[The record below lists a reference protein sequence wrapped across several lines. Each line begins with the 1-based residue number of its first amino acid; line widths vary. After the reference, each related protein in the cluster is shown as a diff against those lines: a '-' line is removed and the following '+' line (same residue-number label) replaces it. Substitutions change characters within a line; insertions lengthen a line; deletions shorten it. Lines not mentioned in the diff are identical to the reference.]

1 MANKVTTSAANG
13 NSDERTDVFY
23 GAENVLKTELQIFS
37 NATEKIDSCMNFTR
51 PQLAVE
57 LELIKKAFIDA
68 KSRGL
73 RIRYLTE
80 ITPANVSFCKELMSI
95 VDELRH
101 LDGIKG
107 NFMISQ
113 SEYCAPSI
121 LYRKAGIAPQIIY
134 SNIRE
139 VIEHQQY
146 IFDTFWSKGIAAEK
160 KIKEIEEGVFVHY
173 ETRVLEDDQEISH
186 KIRELVEYSDELLV
200 CSSFEGM
207 QMIYDSFLDSY
218 KKVLDKS
225 KKGEHKGIRWIGNIE
240 KQYAKLVK
248 AFLDLGV
255 QVKDVKKLPAMHF
268 VIGNMNKGRELQA
281 AIEYSDGEYVQ
292 KDVDDNNDDRG
303 LYTVKKTLQSLLIT
317 NEPGYINHFSRIFEE
332 LWKKG
337 IDAKD
342 RIADIENGIEA
353 ANVEIIENPKGSIN
367 RAYDIS
373 MSAKEE
379 LLVAFSTTNSFQ
391 RNMRTGLSMQLLKD
405 QYTRS
410 NTKVRILTPVDER
423 IFHSIEE
430 LKRTLPLVSVRDIN
444 GSIEAGRI
452 TILLA
457 DRKEC
462 LIIEIKDDTKD
473 NLYEAA
479 GLSIYSDSK
488 SIVSSY
494 LSIFERLWKQS
505 ELYEQLKAHDK
516 MQEEF
521 INVAAHELRTPI
533 QPILGL
539 AEHISSRIKEGK
551 IGPKEQNDLLN
562 VVIRNARRLQQLTE
576 DILDVTRIEG
586 KSLKLRKEQ
595 FSLNDVILGIIE
607 NHRNIIQETG
617 SNIKL
622 LYRPLL
628 EEETVVIEADK
639 ARISQVISNLV
650 NNAVMFTKEGII
662 SIEVKKE
669 KKSEDD
675 GDDNNDKE
683 EFIVVSVK
691 DSGIGIDSDIEA
703 RLFSKFSTKSYH
715 GTGLSLYISKNIVDA
730 HGGRIWAENDPNGG
744 ATFSFTLPINK

>member
-1 MANKVTTSAANG
+1 
-13 NSDERTDVFY
+13 
-23 GAENVLKTELQIFS
+23 
-37 NATEKIDSCMNFTR
+37 
-51 PQLAVE
+51 
-57 LELIKKAFIDA
+57 
-68 KSRGL
+68 
-73 RIRYLTE
+73 
-80 ITPANVSFCKELMSI
+80 
-95 VDELRH
+95 
-101 LDGIKG
+101 
-107 NFMISQ
+107 
-113 SEYCAPSI
+113 
-121 LYRKAGIAPQIIY
+121 
-134 SNIRE
+134 
-139 VIEHQQY
+139 
-146 IFDTFWSKGIAAEK
+146 
-160 KIKEIEEGVFVHY
+160 
-173 ETRVLEDDQEISH
+173 
-186 KIRELVEYSDELLV
+186 
-200 CSSFEGM
+200 
-207 QMIYDSFLDSY
+207 
-218 KKVLDKS
+218 
-225 KKGEHKGIRWIGNIE
+225 
-240 KQYAKLVK
+240 
-248 AFLDLGV
+248 
-255 QVKDVKKLPAMHF
+255 
-268 VIGNMNKGRELQA
+268 
-281 AIEYSDGEYVQ
+281 
-292 KDVDDNNDDRG
+292 
-303 LYTVKKTLQSLLIT
+303 
-317 NEPGYINHFSRIFEE
+317 
-332 LWKKG
+332 
-337 IDAKD
+337 
-342 RIADIENGIEA
+342 
-353 ANVEIIENPKGSIN
+353 
-367 RAYDIS
+367 
-373 MSAKEE
+373 
-379 LLVAFSTTNSFQ
+379 
-391 RNMRTGLSMQLLKD
+391 
-405 QYTRS
+405 
-410 NTKVRILTPVDER
+410 
-423 IFHSIEE
+423 
-430 LKRTLPLVSVRDIN
+430 VRDIN

-521 INVAAHELRTPI
+521 INIAAHELRTPI

-595 FSLNDVILGIIE
+595 FSLNDVILGIIQ

-639 ARISQVISNLV
+639 ARISQVISNLI

-662 SIEVKKE
+662 SIEVKK

-675 GDDNNDKE
+675 VDDNNDKE

-715 GTGLSLYISKNIVDA
+715 GTGLGLYISKNIVDA
-730 HGGRIWAENDPNGG
+730 HGGRIWAENNPKGG